1 MSGAV
6 VVEAFCYRVV
16 KRSYCSQQLREAVA
30 ITKQEKCEP
39 KFILAREPYTWFFVP
54 MWLSGGQVFS

>member
-1 MSGAV
+1 MSGVV
-6 VVEAFCYRVV
+6 VVEAFCYRAVV

-39 KFILAREPYTWFFVP
+39 DFYF
-54 MWLSGGQVFS
+54 G